1 MLRSPY
7 PAALI
12 IAFVVACSLAPHA
25 VAQDDAPPVRP
36 YLSLESARAGA
47 EACLNYAKDN
57 DLRIAIAILDRGGRD
72 VLSLRMDDVF
82 QKQIEFA
89 SIKAET
95 ASTTPLS
102 TKRLGEVSGVG
113 TPLEGLVQV
122 PGLNR
127 VEGGEP
133 IKLPNGYAIGGVG
146 VSGASPA
153 QDGECARAA
162 VATIAAFFEE

>member
-1 MLRSPY
+1 MLNSLYR
-7 PAALI
+7 AAPT

-25 VAQDDAPPVRP
+25 VAQNGAPPVRP

-47 EACLNYAKDN
+47 EACLHYSKDN
-57 DLRIAIAILDRGGRD
+57 DLRVAIAILDRGGRAGAE
-72 VLSLRMDDVF
+72 VDDVF

-89 SIKAET
+89 AIKAET

-102 TKRLGEVSGVG
+102 TKRLGEVSGAG

-133 IKLPNGYAIGGVG
+133 IRLPNGYAVGGVG

-162 VATIAAFFEE
+162 VATIAAYFEQ